1 MPHTLTSVPLT
12 PLLLPEDPETALT
25 ALQHALDEVHRGE
38 HAIAPLT
45 DPAAADGLP
54 RTVPAGTAVVLST
67 SGSSG
72 VPKRTLLSRNALLAS
87 AQASAERLGGAGDW
101 LLCLPPGFVA
111 GFQVISRAVL
121 GGTRVSALAGGHF
134 DPAGFAAAA
143 RAMPAGRRYTSL
155 VPTQVQRLLAD
166 AESREALGG
175 FDKVLIGGAR
185 LDEQTGARLRAVT
198 DAVIT
203 YGMTETCGGCVYDG
217 RPLDGVRVRIVD
229 DIVHLGGEVV
239 ADGYLDAAEQ
249 PFYLEGET
257 RWYRTADRGRWS
269 RGLLEPLGRIDDLIN
284 TGGVKVSAVA
294 VEQALTGVA
303 GVQAAVVLGLP
314 DREWGEAV
322 GAYVVSQPGFSP
334 PEAAVLREAVRRLL
348 GRAAAPKRL
357 LVGGELPLLPN
368 SKIDRRRVRELLAGN
383 GIGAEL

>member
-1 MPHTLTSVPLT
+1 MPHTSTSIPLT
-12 PLLLPEDPETALT
+12 PLLVPEDPDTAVA
-25 ALQHALDEVHRGE
+25 ALQHAIDAVHRGG
-38 HAIAPLT
+38 HAIAPIT
-45 DPAAADGLP
+45 DPGAAAALP
-54 RTVPAGTAVVLST
+54 PTVPAGTAVVLST

-121 GGTRVSALAGGHF
+121 GGTRVSGLAGGRF

-155 VPTQVQRLLAD
+155 VPTQVQRLLAEP
-166 AESREALGG
+166 ESREALAG

-185 LDEQTGARLRAVT
+185 LDEETGARLRAVT

-217 RPLDGVRVRIVD
+217 RPLRGVQVRLID
-229 DIVHLGGEVV
+229 DIIHLGGDVV
-239 ADGYLDAAEQ
+239 ADGYLGAAEQ
-249 PFYLEGET
+249 PFYREADT
-257 RWYRTADRGRWS
+257 RWYRTADRGRWAD
-269 RGLLEPLGRIDDLIN
+269 GLLVPTGRIDDLIN

-294 VEQALTGVA
+294 VEQALTEVA
-303 GVQAAVVLGLP
+303 GVQAAVVMGLP
-314 DREWGEAV
+314 DREWGEAI
-322 GAYVVSQPGFSP
+322 GAYVVAPHGM
-334 PEAAVLREAVRRLL
+334 PEVAVLREAVRARL
-348 GRAAAPKRL
+348 GRAAVPKRV
-357 LVGGELPLLPN
+357 LVGSALPLLPN
-368 SKIDRRRVRELLAGN
+368 SKIDRRTVRELLAGT